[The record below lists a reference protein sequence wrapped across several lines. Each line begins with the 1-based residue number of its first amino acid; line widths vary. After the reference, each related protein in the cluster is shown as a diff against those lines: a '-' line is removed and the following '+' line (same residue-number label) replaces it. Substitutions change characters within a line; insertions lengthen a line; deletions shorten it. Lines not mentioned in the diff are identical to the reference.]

1 MTLKVGHALIL
12 SFWGQKYPSC
22 STPSI
27 DRNCAR
33 IFASSLSK
41 TFAANAH
48 FKGTDR
54 RLNWNRMISSAAVS
68 TAAYDTVFFFF
79 SCCRCFSSSG
89 EKAKLARYVLQ
100 RPDARKV
107 KLQTYICVHGLNRT
121 LVLINNKI
129 PFRTVKVN
137 CSSD

>member
-33 IFASSLSK
+33 MFASSVSK

-48 FKGTDR
+48 VKGTDC
-54 RLNWNRMISSAAVS
+54 RLKWNRTISSAAVS
-68 TAAYDTVFFFF
+68 TAAYDTVVF
-79 SCCRCFSSSG
+79 SCCGCFSSSG

-107 KLQTYICVHGLNRT
+107 KLQTYGCVHGLNRT

-129 PFRTVKVN
+129 SFRTVKVN
-137 CSSD
+137 CASD